1 MLHMSEI
8 EGVLAERVIEREHS
22 TVSDTHL
29 RKSLRNKN
37 SHLQVSEVCSVEGKS
52 LCHIRCQVPH
62 ILLWQCNIIVS
73 EIQYYGQLTT
83 VGSDIVCYV

>member
-29 RKSLRNKN
+29 RKVCNK
-37 SHLQVSEVCSVEGKS
+37 H
-52 LCHIRCQVPH
+52 
-62 ILLWQCNIIVS
+62 
-73 EIQYYGQLTT
+73 
-83 VGSDIVCYV
+83 